1 MLWNLS
7 DADLNVIIY
16 GLICILHASVMFFFF
31 FDLTT
36 HVQNEIQF
44 CIGNTN
50 SNSVFWILFTFS
62 PWIGAFF
69 ALILVSNYVKKSFAC
84 LKLYLISIFSIKI
97 KLLKLLY
104 TMTNQFNLH
113 KVKNLSLIY
122 AMNILRYVVKIC
134 KIYIVLDR
142 NEIITYKKWRR
153 FKSHFV
159 SHN

>member
-1 MLWNLS
+1 MGQFILLWNLS

-36 HVQNEIQF
+36 HVPSEIQF

-50 SNSVFWILFTFS
+50 SISVFLILFTFS
-62 PWIGAFF
+62 PWIGTFF
-69 ALILVSNYVKKSFAC
+69 ALILGSNYVKKNFAC

-104 TMTNQFNLH
+104 TMTNQFNVH
-113 KVKNLSLIY
+113 KVKNLSLIFKV
-122 AMNILRYVVKIC
+122 NILQ
-134 KIYIVLDR
+134 
-142 NEIITYKKWRR
+142 
-153 FKSHFV
+153 
-159 SHN
+159 